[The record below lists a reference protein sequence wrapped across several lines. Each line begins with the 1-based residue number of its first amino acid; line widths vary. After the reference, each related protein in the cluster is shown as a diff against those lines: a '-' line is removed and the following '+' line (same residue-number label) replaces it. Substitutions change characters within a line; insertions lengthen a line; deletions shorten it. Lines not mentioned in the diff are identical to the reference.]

1 MLGDNETAPT
11 IFTPQPAAEPAVE
24 EEKPPA
30 PKDEDFLIVLKA
42 KGVAQFGN
50 NEKTWL
56 KMLTKFRD
64 TFLPAMLSKLND
76 AHDAEDMSQVRAV
89 GRLWCRQQQH
99 RVVTVSDMLCV

>member
-1 MLGDNETAPT
+1 MLGNNETAPT
-11 IFTPQPAAEPAVE
+11 IFTPQPAAEPAV
-24 EEKPPA
+24 EKPPA

-89 GRLWCRQQQH
+89 GRLWCRKQQN
-99 RVVTVSDMLCV
+99 RVIVGDMLCV